1 LYRAAIVT
9 AETDPMAA
17 RGDVVGRQRCRRPIR
32 VPDFRG
38 PLNLVKVRPYSDWIT
53 RRAQEDLALWC
64 ERLRTGHGPTAVA
77 GPAAWIAD
85 CGYTVCVCDPV
96 PSIAATTAPVTV
108 VIAIVTRCFMVADN
122 RVCSATVDLLGKPN
136 LITLAPNSAVV
147 GDAVANHEAGPVRSR
162 PQCGASYRCG
172 GGGVA
177 EMVGNVLQPI
187 ANIICSRPSTPGRA
201 AGPTANRPT
210 AQLTP
215 IAPDRDAE
223 QRHDIAMFTSSCG
236 PPRPQGVFSCG

>member
-1 LYRAAIVT
+1 LYRAAILT

-17 RGDVVGRQRCRRPIR
+17 WGDVVGRQRCRRPIR

-108 VIAIVTRCFMVADN
+108 VAIVTRCFMVADN
-122 RVCSATVDLLGKPN
+122 RVCSATVDLFGQTELDHV
-136 LITLAPNSAVV
+136 SA
-147 GDAVANHEAGPVRSR
+147 E
-162 PQCGASYRCG
+162 
-172 GGGVA
+172 
-177 EMVGNVLQPI
+177 
-187 ANIICSRPSTPGRA
+187 
-201 AGPTANRPT
+201 
-210 AQLTP
+210 
-215 IAPDRDAE
+215 
-223 QRHDIAMFTSSCG
+223 
-236 PPRPQGVFSCG
+236 